1 MNQEP
6 LPQIHLIRDTD
17 LSVFAYEL
25 HIFAGDFLREC
36 EFNMRSLATNT
47 GADSIA
53 IMGKNHMWLSDAL
66 FAYCSTADLH
76 QMILTT
82 EFIGARAF
90 LFHTDRSEGG
100 HLYGDVLMMDLDTLR
115 QDIKRNILYPCGVN
129 IERKDG
135 SAATV
140 SLKEWTEM
148 ELYEKDALKSWGFS
162 YAPNQVTEWQYHYS
176 TMFRQWMDQ
185 AFRYMPQDLEE
196 RLNMQYMEAAQNPD
210 KDKPLAEGTV
220 KFASTWILAA
230 LRDQRFFS
238 IREAQEAVSEKLE
251 ELNARPFRK
260 REGCRRSAYLSEEQ
274 EFMKP
279 LPTAAYE
286 LAVWSPDLTVGH
298 DYLVSD
304 GMNKYSVPFDLIG
317 EKVNLR
323 LTQNTVEVF
332 YRGTRVAMHTRHR
345 KALRDPVVK
354 PEHMTPEH
362 KKYLNYNE
370 AEFTAWDSSVGEQ
383 TAAVVRYFLT
393 SGKETE
399 QGYKA

>member
-1 MNQEP
+1 LNQEP

-36 EFNMRSLATNT
+36 EFNMRSLVTNT

-53 IMGKNHMWLSDAL
+53 IMGKNHMWLSDTL

-76 QMILTT
+76 QMISTT

-162 YAPNQVTEWQYHYS
+162 YATNQVTEWQYHYS

-210 KDKPLAEGTV
+210 MDKYRIPQGTAKQMPIGSLSV
-220 KFASTWILAA
+220 ASLMENGDSSFFLRRYSLGRATAKWIAT
-230 LRDQRFFS
+230 
-238 IREAQEAVSEKLE
+238 
-251 ELNARPFRK
+251 
-260 REGCRRSAYLSEEQ
+260 RR
-274 EFMKP
+274 M
-279 LPTAAYE
+279 TAANISHGAPVRNAS
-286 LAVWSPDLTVGH
+286 LPLSGSPWVIENRS
-298 DYLVSD
+298 VSRMTKCTAQ
-304 GMNKYSVPFDLIG
+304 GM
-317 EKVNLR
+317 LR
-323 LTQNTVEVF
+323 SGCL
-332 YRGTRVAMHTRHR
+332 
-345 KALRDPVVK
+345 LR
-354 PEHMTPEH
+354 
-362 KKYLNYNE
+362 
-370 AEFTAWDSSVGEQ
+370 
-383 TAAVVRYFLT
+383 RI
-393 SGKETE
+393 
-399 QGYKA
+399 

>member
-6 LPQIHLIRDTD
+6 LPQIYLIRDTD

-90 LFHTDRSEGG
+90 LFHTGRREDG

-196 RLNMQYMEAAQNPD
+196 RLNMQYMETAQNPD
-210 KDKPLAEGTV
+210 MDKYRIPQGTAKQMLLYDEV
-220 KFASTWILAA
+220 PVYRLLPSG
-230 LRDQRFFS
+230 
-238 IREAQEAVSEKLE
+238 SEKIAPIAAISTGLWYE
-251 ELNARPFRK
+251 NY
-260 REGCRRSAYLSEEQ
+260 REFAIAPEDLGCLLY
-274 EFMKP
+274 
-279 LPTAAYE
+279 T
-286 LAVWSPDLTVGH
+286 SP
-298 DYLVSD
+298 S
-304 GMNKYSVPFDLIG
+304 P
-317 EKVNLR
+317 
-323 LTQNTVEVF
+323 
-332 YRGTRVAMHTRHR
+332 
-345 KALRDPVVK
+345 RDC
-354 PEHMTPEH
+354 
-362 KKYLNYNE
+362 
-370 AEFTAWDSSVGEQ
+370 S
-383 TAAVVRYFLT
+383 
-393 SGKETE
+393 
-399 QGYKA
+399 

>member
-1 MNQEP
+1 MDQEP

-36 EFNMRSLATNT
+36 EFNMRSLATNA

-135 SAATV
+135 SVATV
-140 SLKEWTEM
+140 SLKEWTGM

-162 YAPNQVTEWQYHYS
+162 YAPNQVTEWQY
-176 TMFRQWMDQ
+176 
-185 AFRYMPQDLEE
+185 QD
-196 RLNMQYMEAAQNPD
+196 
-210 KDKPLAEGTV
+210 
-220 KFASTWILAA
+220 
-230 LRDQRFFS
+230 
-238 IREAQEAVSEKLE
+238 
-251 ELNARPFRK
+251 RK
-260 REGCRRSAYLSEEQ
+260 
-274 EFMKP
+274 
-279 LPTAAYE
+279 
-286 LAVWSPDLTVGH
+286 
-298 DYLVSD
+298 
-304 GMNKYSVPFDLIG
+304 SV
-317 EKVNLR
+317 V
-323 LTQNTVEVF
+323 
-332 YRGTRVAMHTRHR
+332 
-345 KALRDPVVK
+345 
-354 PEHMTPEH
+354 
-362 KKYLNYNE
+362 
-370 AEFTAWDSSVGEQ
+370 
-383 TAAVVRYFLT
+383 
-393 SGKETE
+393 
-399 QGYKA
+399 